1 MKRWCGSRGLTTA
14 WLGLA
19 LLTGALF
26 PGAAGARRLT
36 GILGAFDAEVATV
49 RQALGAPRD
58 TTCLGLTFTLGELRG
73 RPVVLTMAGVGKVNA
88 AMTATLLIEHFR
100 PEEVLFTGIAGGLSP
115 DLDPGDIVL
124 GAKVVHHDFAVAGHE
139 GTSVMATRAPSSTT
153 PNPIYF
159 PADSALLALATEVGR
174 DLALAPIPARAGP
187 RAPRVVAGVIATG
200 ESFVASTARK
210 QELRDRLGA
219 DAVEMEGAAV
229 AQICHQLG
237 TPCLVVRSLSD
248 RADSSAV
255 RDVEQFYRIAADNS
269 AALVMGMAARL
280 ALRHRSR
287 EPLR

>member
-1 MKRWCGSRGLTTA
+1 MTA
-14 WLGLA
+14 MMLGVT
-19 LLTGALF
+19 LLIVGVL

-36 GILGAFDAEVATV
+36 GILGAFEAEVATL
-49 RQALGAPRD
+49 RQALVAPRD
-58 TTCLGLTFTLGELRG
+58 TTCLGLTFTVGELRG

-88 AMTATLLIEHFR
+88 AMTTTLLLEHFQ
-100 PEEVLFTGIAGGLSP
+100 PNEVLFSGIAGGLNP

-124 GAKVVHHDFAVAGHE
+124 GARVVHHDFAVAGDG
-139 GTSVMATRAPSSTT
+139 GTTVMATHAPASAT

-159 PADSALLALATEVGR
+159 PADTSLLALAIEVGR

-200 ESFVASTARK
+200 EFFVASAARR

-229 AQICHQLG
+229 AQICYQLG

-255 RDVEQFYRIAADNS
+255 QDIEQFYRIAADNS
-269 AALVMGMAARL
+269 AVLVMGIAARL
-280 ALRHRSR
+280 ARRN
-287 EPLR
+287 